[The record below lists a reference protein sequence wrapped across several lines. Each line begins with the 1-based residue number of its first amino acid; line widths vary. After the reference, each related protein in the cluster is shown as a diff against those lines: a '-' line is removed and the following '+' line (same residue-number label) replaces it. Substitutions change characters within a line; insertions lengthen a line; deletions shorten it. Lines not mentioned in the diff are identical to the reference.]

1 MKFFSIL
8 FLIFFMGYVSVSQTE
23 TLNTAKNLI
32 YKNPTAAIDLV
43 ANYLHQDNYLGAKA
57 YSITGKAYEV
67 QGLYTTAYGAY
78 AKGINTLYGAD
89 TLDYYLEYAIFNNM
103 AMIAFESNQYN
114 MSSNLYGKA
123 AEAAERYVKHDA
135 GVAAYYN
142 EQYLPNKMKF
152 YQANAMYDA
161 GDLDGALDIYLELDK
176 QFKTEVKDV
185 NTYALLRNE
194 YGLNA
199 KAVKKLN
206 DAEYYFNSI
215 INMDKVSG
223 YYKQSAMHNL
233 ALVKME
239 MGDTLQALRCFNEAI
254 NLPGQGIVDKQRFIS
269 MMDKG
274 ELLLDMNKN
283 KEAVHALHEALA
295 LGVDI
300 KHDLRLINIYYLL
313 ERASK
318 KLNLDKSDGYGDIY
332 QGMIAS
338 HIKRQ
343 GEIISQEKA
352 RVFHMALNEAKYNEK
367 IEALKR
373 SYSYRLFFNIVLF
386 VAIAIVITYL
396 GVWCNIKLKIRRT
409 ITR

>member
-8 FLIFFMGYVSVSQTE
+8 FLIFFIGYVSVSQTE

-43 ANYLHQDNYLGAKA
+43 ANYLDQDNYLGAKA

-78 AKGINTLYGAD
+78 AKGLNTLYGAD

-114 MSSNLYGKA
+114 ISSNLYGKA
-123 AEAAERYVKHDA
+123 AAAAERYVKHDA
-135 GVAAYYN
+135 DAAAYYN
-142 EQYLPNKMKF
+142 EQYLPNKNEVLPVR
-152 YQANAMYDA
+152 NAMYDA

-239 MGDTLQALRCFNEAI
+239 MGDTLQALRFFNEAI
-254 NLPGQGIVDKQRFIS
+254 NLPVPRHCYTQRFIS

-283 KEAVHALHEALA
+283 KEAVHALHE
-295 LGVDI
+295 V
-300 KHDLRLINIYYLL
+300 
-313 ERASK
+313 
-318 KLNLDKSDGYGDIY
+318 
-332 QGMIAS
+332 
-338 HIKRQ
+338 
-343 GEIISQEKA
+343 
-352 RVFHMALNEAKYNEK
+352 
-367 IEALKR
+367 
-373 SYSYRLFFNIVLF
+373 
-386 VAIAIVITYL
+386 
-396 GVWCNIKLKIRRT
+396 
-409 ITR
+409 